1 MPSLKSAQT
10 GKVTANQVHP
20 LNTYRWGLS
29 VKLGPR
35 IRRLIAATAI
45 ALSSTLVISG
55 CSLIGPESVPTSSAE
70 VTTPTPTE
78 EPEPDVTEEA
88 TEVERAIFLAAQYD
102 YETAIEILQP
112 FESPEAKEAL
122 SAAMRDKEKT
132 VKWADNSAISHI
144 FFHSLWVDPAQAEGS
159 SSRQG
164 YLDYM
169 VTLDEF
175 NKMLEQIYANDW
187 VLVSP
192 YDISSFNDEGVMTY
206 NDILLPEGKKPLV
219 LSIDD
224 VSYYEYMEG
233 DGFAT
238 KLFINSEGKVVNSF
252 TDADG
257 NTTEGAYDMMP
268 VVDEFILS
276 HPDFSYQGAKGIIG
290 LTGYNGILGYRT
302 SPSEYPDSPT
312 LKEDQTTATEVAN
325 AMKEDGWLF
334 ASHSWGHMNMTTS
347 SMDRINT
354 DSKLWDEEVRP
365 LIGDTDLF
373 IYAFGA
379 DIAGLE
385 NYSMDNPK
393 FKKLKDYGFDYYF
406 PIDASTPHWMQLT
419 DDSLR
424 QARINVD
431 GLRMGYDKTGKNQ
444 ALAPFFD
451 IDSVIDLVR
460 SK

>member
-1 MPSLKSAQT
+1 MKIAWKSRAKHGVIAT
-10 GKVTANQVHP
+10 
-20 LNTYRWGLS
+20 LS
-29 VKLGPR
+29 AV
-35 IRRLIAATAI
+35 
-45 ALSSTLVISG
+45 ALVLSG
-55 CSLIGPESVPTSSAE
+55 CSLLSDNSAPKPSSSSGESAAPEE
-70 VTTPTPTE
+70 TE
-78 EPEPDVTEEA
+78 EPEVPTDEQ
-88 TEVERAIFLAAQYD
+88 EVARAAVMTAQYD
-102 YETAIEILQP
+102 YDAAIGVLQP
-112 FESPEAKEAL
+112 LESPEAKDAL
-122 SAAMRDKEKT
+122 AAAMRAKEAA
-132 VKWADNSAISHI
+132 VVWADNSAISHI
-144 FFHSLWVDPAQAEGS
+144 FFHSLWVDPAQAAGS

-175 NKMLEQIYANDW
+175 NKMLEQIYENDW

-192 YDISSFNDEGVMTY
+192 YDISTFDDNGVMTY

-233 DGFAT
+233 DGFPT
-238 KLFINSEGKVVNSF
+238 KLFINAEGKVVNSY
-252 TDADG
+252 TDASG
-257 NTTEGAYDMMP
+257 KTVEGAYDMMP
-268 VVDEFILS
+268 VVDEFLLE
-276 HPDFSYQGAKGIIG
+276 HPDFSYRGAKGIIG

-312 LKEDQTTATEVAN
+312 LKEDQATATEVAN

-334 ASHSWGHMNMTTS
+334 ASHSWGHISMTKS
-347 SMDRINT
+347 SMDRIDA

-379 DIAGLE
+379 DIAGVE
-385 NYSMDNPK
+385 KYSMDNPK

-406 PIDASTPHWMQLT
+406 PIDASAPHWMQLT

-431 GLRMGYDKTGKNQ
+431 GLRMGFDKTGKNQ
-444 ALAPFFD
+444 ALAPFFN
-451 IDSVIDLVR
+451 IDSVIDPVR
-460 SK
+460 SN

>member
-1 MPSLKSAQT
+1 MKIAWKSRAKH
-10 GKVTANQVHP
+10 GV
-20 LNTYRWGLS
+20 
-29 VKLGPR
+29 
-35 IRRLIAATAI
+35 IATVSAV
-45 ALSSTLVISG
+45 ALVLSG
-55 CSLIGPESVPTSSAE
+55 CSLLSDNSAPKPSSSSGESAAPEE
-70 VTTPTPTE
+70 TE
-78 EPEPDVTEEA
+78 EPEVPTDEQ
-88 TEVERAIFLAAQYD
+88 EVARAAVMTAQYD
-102 YETAIEILQP
+102 YDAAIGVLQP
-112 FESPEAKEAL
+112 LESPEAKDAL
-122 SAAMRDKEKT
+122 AAAMRAKEAA
-132 VKWADNSAISHI
+132 VVWADNSAISHI
-144 FFHSLWVDPAQAEGS
+144 FFHSLWVDPAQAAGS

-175 NKMLEQIYANDW
+175 NKMLEQIYENDW

-192 YDISSFNDEGVMTY
+192 YDISTFDDNGVMTY

-233 DGFAT
+233 DGFPT
-238 KLFINSEGKVVNSF
+238 KLFINAEGKVVNSY
-252 TDADG
+252 TDASG
-257 NTTEGAYDMMP
+257 KTVEGAYDMMP
-268 VVDEFILS
+268 VVDEFLLE
-276 HPDFSYQGAKGIIG
+276 HPDFSYRGAKGIIG

-312 LKEDQTTATEVAN
+312 LKEDQVTATEVAN

-334 ASHSWGHMNMTTS
+334 ASHSWGHISMTKS
-347 SMDRINT
+347 SMDRIDA

-379 DIAGLE
+379 DIAGVE
-385 NYSMDNPK
+385 KYSMDNPK

-406 PIDASTPHWMQLT
+406 PIDASAPHWMQLT

-431 GLRMGYDKTGKNQ
+431 GLRMGFDKTGKNQ
-444 ALAPFFD
+444 ALAPFFN
-451 IDSVIDLVR
+451 IDSVIDPVR
-460 SK
+460 SN

>member
-1 MPSLKSAQT
+1 MKIGWKTRSS
-10 GKVTANQVHP
+10 
-20 LNTYRWGLS
+20 
-29 VKLGPR
+29 
-35 IRRLIAATAI
+35 RRAVAAVA
-45 ALSSTLVISG
+45 ALTLLLSG
-55 CSLIGPESVPTSSAE
+55 CSLLSDSSSPKTSPTSSESNAPE
-70 VTTPTPTE
+70 VPE
-78 EPEPDVTEEA
+78 EPEVPTDAEEIA
-88 TEVERAIFLAAQYD
+88 RAEVMTAQYNYD
-102 YETAIEILQP
+102 EAIAVLQP
-112 FESPEAKEAL
+112 LESPEAKEAL
-122 SAAMRDKEKT
+122 AATMRAKET
-132 VKWADNSAISHI
+132 AVVWPDNLAISHI
-144 FFHSLWVDPAQAEGS
+144 FFHSLWVDPAQAAGS

-192 YDISSFNDEGVMTY
+192 YDIATLDDNGVMTM
-206 NDILLPEGKKPLV
+206 NEIVLPEGKKPLV

-233 DGFAT
+233 DGFPT
-238 KLFINSEGKVVNSF
+238 KLFINAEGKVVNSY

-257 NTTEGAYDMMP
+257 KTVEGAYDMMP
-268 VVDEFILS
+268 VVDEFLEE
-276 HPDFSYQGAKGIIG
+276 HPDFSYRGAKGIIG

-312 LKEDQTTATEVAN
+312 LKEDQATATEVAN
-325 AMKEDGWLF
+325 ALKEDGWLF
-334 ASHSWGHMNMTTS
+334 ASHSWGHISMTKS
-347 SMDRINT
+347 SMDRISA
-354 DSKLWDEEVRP
+354 DSKLWDAEVRP

-379 DIAGLE
+379 DIAGVE
-385 NYSMDNPK
+385 KYTMDNPK

-419 DDSLR
+419 NDSLR

-431 GLRMGYDKTGKNQ
+431 GLRMGFDKTGKNQ

-451 IDSVIDLVR
+451 IDSVIDPVR

>member
-1 MPSLKSAQT
+1 M
-10 GKVTANQVHP
+10 
-20 LNTYRWGLS
+20 
-29 VKLGPR
+29 KLGPR
-35 IRRLIAATAI
+35 TRRLMAATSLAI
-45 ALSSTLVISG
+45 SSALVISG
-55 CSLIGPESVPTSSAE
+55 CSLIGPESVPSTSSE
-70 VTTPTPTE
+70 VTTQAPTE
-78 EPEPDVTEEA
+78 EPEPEVIDEA
-88 TEVERAIFLAAQYD
+88 AEVERANILAAQYN
-102 YETAIEILQP
+102 YEAAFEILQP
-112 FESPEAKEAL
+112 LESPEAKEAL
-122 SAAMRDKEKT
+122 SAAMREKEKT
-132 VKWADNSAISHI
+132 VKWADNSTIPHI

-159 SSRQG
+159 SSHQG

-192 YDISSFNDEGVMTY
+192 YDISSFDDKGVMTY
-206 NDILLPEGKKPLV
+206 NDILLPEGKRPLV

-233 DGFAT
+233 DGFPT
-238 KLFINSEGKVVNSF
+238 KLFINSEGNVVNSY
-252 TDADG
+252 TDGDG
-257 NTTEGAYDMMP
+257 NTIEGAYDITP
-268 VVDEFILS
+268 VVDEFVLS

-312 LKEDQTTATEVAN
+312 LKEDQATATEVAN

-334 ASHSWGHMNMTTS
+334 ASHSWGHISMTTS
-347 SMDRINT
+347 TMDRINA

-365 LIGDTDLF
+365 LIGDTGLF

-385 NYSMDNPK
+385 NYSMDNAK
-393 FKKLKDYGFDYYF
+393 FKKLKDHGFDYFF
-406 PIDASTPHWMQLT
+406 PIDASTLHWMQLT

-451 IDSVIDLVR
+451 IDSVIDPAR

>member
-1 MPSLKSAQT
+1 MKIAWKSRAKH
-10 GKVTANQVHP
+10 GV
-20 LNTYRWGLS
+20 
-29 VKLGPR
+29 
-35 IRRLIAATAI
+35 IATVSAV
-45 ALSSTLVISG
+45 ALVLSG
-55 CSLIGPESVPTSSAE
+55 CSLLSDNSAPKPSSSSGESAAPEE
-70 VTTPTPTE
+70 TE
-78 EPEPDVTEEA
+78 EPEVPTDEQ
-88 TEVERAIFLAAQYD
+88 EVARAAVMTAQYD
-102 YETAIEILQP
+102 YDAAIGVLQP
-112 FESPEAKEAL
+112 LESPEAKDAL
-122 SAAMRDKEKT
+122 AAAMRAKEAA
-132 VKWADNSAISHI
+132 VVWADNSAISHI
-144 FFHSLWVDPAQAEGS
+144 FFHSLWVDPAQAAGS

-175 NKMLEQIYANDW
+175 NKMLEQIYENDW

-192 YDISSFNDEGVMTY
+192 YDISTFDDNGVMTY

-233 DGFAT
+233 DGFPT
-238 KLFINSEGKVVNSF
+238 KLFINAEGKVVNSY
-252 TDADG
+252 TDASG
-257 NTTEGAYDMMP
+257 KTVEGAYDMMP
-268 VVDEFILS
+268 VVDEFLLE
-276 HPDFSYQGAKGIIG
+276 HPDFSYRGAKGIIG

-312 LKEDQTTATEVAN
+312 LKEDQATATEVAN

-334 ASHSWGHMNMTTS
+334 ASHSWGHISMTKS
-347 SMDRINT
+347 SMDRIDA

-379 DIAGLE
+379 DIAGVE
-385 NYSMDNPK
+385 KYSMDNPK

-406 PIDASTPHWMQLT
+406 PIDASAPHWMQLT

-431 GLRMGYDKTGKNQ
+431 GLRMGFDKTGKNQ
-444 ALAPFFD
+444 ALAPFFN
-451 IDSVIDLVR
+451 IDSVIDPVR
-460 SK
+460 SN

>member
-1 MPSLKSAQT
+1 MKIAWKSRAKH
-10 GKVTANQVHP
+10 GV
-20 LNTYRWGLS
+20 
-29 VKLGPR
+29 
-35 IRRLIAATAI
+35 IATVSAV
-45 ALSSTLVISG
+45 ALVLSG
-55 CSLIGPESVPTSSAE
+55 CSLLSDNSAPKPSSSSGESAAPEE
-70 VTTPTPTE
+70 TE
-78 EPEPDVTEEA
+78 EPEVPTDEQ
-88 TEVERAIFLAAQYD
+88 EVARAAVMTAQYD
-102 YETAIEILQP
+102 YDAAIGVLQP
-112 FESPEAKEAL
+112 LESPEAKDAL
-122 SAAMRDKEKT
+122 AAAMRAKEAA
-132 VKWADNSAISHI
+132 VVWADNSAISHI
-144 FFHSLWVDPAQAEGS
+144 FFHSLWVDPAQAAGS

-175 NKMLEQIYANDW
+175 NKMLEQIYENDW

-192 YDISSFNDEGVMTY
+192 YDISTFDDNGVMTY

-233 DGFAT
+233 DGFPT
-238 KLFINSEGKVVNSF
+238 KLFINAEGKVVNSY
-252 TDADG
+252 TDASG
-257 NTTEGAYDMMP
+257 KTVEGAYDMMP
-268 VVDEFILS
+268 VVDEFLLE
-276 HPDFSYQGAKGIIG
+276 HPDFSYRGAKGIIG

-312 LKEDQTTATEVAN
+312 LKEDQATATKVAN

-334 ASHSWGHMNMTTS
+334 ASHSWGHISMTKS
-347 SMDRINT
+347 SMDRIDA

-379 DIAGLE
+379 DIAGVE
-385 NYSMDNPK
+385 KYSMDNPK

-406 PIDASTPHWMQLT
+406 PIDASAPHWMQLT

-431 GLRMGYDKTGKNQ
+431 GLRMGFDKTGKNQ
-444 ALAPFFD
+444 ALAPFFN
-451 IDSVIDLVR
+451 IDSVIDPVR
-460 SK
+460 SN